1 MTTQNIW
8 EKFDKSIDTKALK
21 EDAAKAADQG
31 DFPEVPHGTY
41 EVKFEK
47 LEQVVSK
54 TGKPMISAWLKILD
68 GEYKGQRLFYNQVM
82 HVGFGLSQAVKFLS
96 SLDSGVDV
104 KFENFGQF
112 NDLVLDIHE
121 AIDGVSEYAIEYG
134 EEKGYNTFKIVDVF
148 DAQ

>member
-1 MTTQNIW
+1 M
-8 EKFDKSIDTKALK
+8 
-21 EDAAKAADQG
+21 
-31 DFPEVPHGTY
+31 
-41 EVKFEK
+41 
-47 LEQVVSK
+47 
-54 TGKPMISAWLKILD
+54 
-68 GEYKGQRLFYNQVM
+68 
-82 HVGFGLSQAVKFLS
+82 
-96 SLDSGVDV
+96 DSGVDV